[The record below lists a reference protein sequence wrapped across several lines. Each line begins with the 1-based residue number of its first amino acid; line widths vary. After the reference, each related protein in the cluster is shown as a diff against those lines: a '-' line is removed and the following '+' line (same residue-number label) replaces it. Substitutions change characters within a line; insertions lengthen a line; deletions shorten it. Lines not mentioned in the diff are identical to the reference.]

1 MLYLTSQ
8 DVAIH
13 SSGVVF
19 YMSTETQ
26 NSQSHKVMLS
36 DRENGEFTG
45 IEKVISAEPE
55 EIICDTSMGRLCVRG
70 RELVVKNLDS
80 EKCSM
85 SITGEICGLNYAA
98 NTASKFKRLFK

>member
-1 MLYLTSQ
+1 
-8 DVAIH
+8 
-13 SSGVVF
+13 
-19 YMSTETQ
+19 MSTETQ

-70 RELVVKNLDS
+70 QELMVKNLDS

>member
-1 MLYLTSQ
+1 MSQ
-8 DVAIH
+8 YIVQ
-13 SSGVVF
+13 GWFF

-55 EIICDTSMGRLCVRG
+55 EIICDTSMGRLCVREIG
-70 RELVVKNLDS
+70 RAHV
-80 EKCSM
+80 
-85 SITGEICGLNYAA
+85 
-98 NTASKFKRLFK
+98 

>member
-1 MLYLTSQ
+1 
-8 DVAIH
+8 
-13 SSGVVF
+13 
-19 YMSTETQ
+19 MSTETQ

-70 RELVVKNLDS
+70 PAHGR
-80 EKCSM
+80 
-85 SITGEICGLNYAA
+85 
-98 NTASKFKRLFK
+98 R